1 MKLKGGFTVPWLDLE
16 TETVLQYANGQLE
29 QVPETLF
36 IIRPPGIL
44 ANLSG
49 KDVLCLA
56 SGGGQQSAVLSL
68 LGARVTV
75 VDLTEGQLEG
85 DREAAAHYC
94 YDVTTIHADMR
105 DLSDIADDS
114 FDLVYQ
120 GHSMSWIPDVREVYA
135 QVTRVLRSDG
145 LYRVDFNNPGNH
157 FLEWDGEAYRVTAP
171 YSEKTYRHESGA
183 YDSRHY
189 FGDIFNGLIEIGFS
203 IELVEDLPFCP
214 PDLQAPPGSWR
225 HEAAYNFGLLVIARK
240 C

>member
-1 MKLKGGFTVPWLDLE
+1 MRPRDEIAIANQRHWEHELKGGFTVPWLDLE

-36 IIRPPGIL
+36 VIRPSGIL

-56 SGGGQQSAVLSL
+56 SGGGQQSAVVSL

-85 DREAAAHYC
+85 DREK
-94 YDVTTIHADMR
+94 
-105 DLSDIADDS
+105 S
-114 FDLVYQ
+114 
-120 GHSMSWIPDVREVYA
+120 
-135 QVTRVLRSDG
+135 
-145 LYRVDFNNPGNH
+145 
-157 FLEWDGEAYRVTAP
+157 
-171 YSEKTYRHESGA
+171 
-183 YDSRHY
+183 
-189 FGDIFNGLIEIGFS
+189 GFS

-225 HEAAYNFGLLVIARK
+225 HEAAYNFGLLVVARK
-240 C
+240 G